1 MHIGSTPSWT
11 SQKDFALGSLGQ
23 MFSGIQ
29 LKNVGKYV
37 LMMKVFMLVRTVDS
51 KSERRVVEHLLEAVK
66 KQNLKG
72 FL

>member
-1 MHIGSTPSWT
+1 
-11 SQKDFALGSLGQ
+11 
-23 MFSGIQ
+23 
-29 LKNVGKYV
+29 
-37 LMMKVFMLVRTVDS
+37 MLVRTVDS